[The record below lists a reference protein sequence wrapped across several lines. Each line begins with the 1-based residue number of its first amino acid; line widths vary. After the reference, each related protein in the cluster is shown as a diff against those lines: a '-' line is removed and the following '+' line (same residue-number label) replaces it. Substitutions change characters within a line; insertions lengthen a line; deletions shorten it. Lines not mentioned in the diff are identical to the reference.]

1 MPKFKPK
8 SGAQKRF
15 KVTGSGKI
23 MQRKAHGAHLMKSK
37 TKSRQVRLKGNE
49 ELSKPDTET
58 VKKMLGL

>member
-1 MPKFKPK
+1 MPKFKPNT
-8 SGAQKRF
+8 GAKKRF

-49 ELSKPDTET
+49 ELSKPDSAT
-58 VKKMLGL
+58 VRKMLGI